1 MAAITVIGLGA
12 AALAVYLLYAYVLHP
27 VFFSPLAR
35 LPTPHWS
42 CAVSDFWILRAR
54 KKGVE
59 NKTLYDA
66 HFRHGQ
72 VVRVAPNTVSVDG
85 VEAMRAVYQGGYEK
99 APWYQR
105 FNNYGVPCIFST
117 LGSKEHSRRKRMMS
131 NVYSK
136 SYIQASRPAKAQS
149 RIVLLGRL
157 LPLLRREAAR
167 GAAGGTEVQSIFMAT
182 TMDLISAYIFGI
194 QNSTNFLED
203 KAYRDHWLRLYLSR
217 HHHHFWP
224 QEMPGLT
231 SLCAKFGVR
240 LYPTFVDRAN
250 AELRDWNKQICDK
263 TLEYLSSTGST
274 AALPEYE
281 PVVFKALHA
290 GIDKEERAEGDASL
304 LYETTIRQRD
314 SSVASEILD
323 QVLAGH
329 ETAGIVLTCLAWR
342 LSQNQD
348 LQRQLRVEILAL
360 EPSLAAADTDP
371 ACLPD
376 ARALDNLPILHAVVM
391 ETLRLHAPIPGPQP
405 RETPYPSCSIGG
417 YELPGGVRIAA
428 LAHTLHLDERVYP
441 DPRRWDHTRWL
452 VAGSATD
459 AHRREMSRQFWA
471 FGSGGR
477 MCIGSNFAWNEMK
490 LVTAVIYA
498 NFATAV
504 VDDTGVEQTDGYSA
518 RPVGNQ
524 LYLKLTPL

>member
-1 MAAITVIGLGA
+1 MVANIVIGLSA
-12 AALAVYLLYAYVLHP
+12 AALIYLLYTYILYPA
-27 VFFSPLAR
+27 FFSPLAR

-54 KKGVE
+54 KKGAE
-59 NKTLYDA
+59 NRALYDA

-85 VEAMRAVYQGGYEK
+85 VEAMRTVYQGGYEK
-99 APWYQR
+99 APWYGR
-105 FNNYGVPCIFST
+105 FNNYGVPCMFST
-117 LGSKEHSRRKRMMS
+117 LGSKEHSRRKRMIS

-136 SYIQASRPAKAQS
+136 SYIQASQPAKAQS
-149 RIVLLGRL
+149 RVILLGRL
-157 LPLLRREAAR
+157 LPLLRREAANATSR
-167 GAAGGTEVQSIFMAT
+167 GTEVQSIFMAT

-224 QEMPGLT
+224 QEMPTLT
-231 SLCAKFGVR
+231 SLCAKFGIR
-240 LYPTFVDRAN
+240 LYPSFVDSAN
-250 AELRDWNKQICDK
+250 AELRDWNKELCDK
-263 TLEYLSSTGST
+263 TREFISATP
-274 AALPEYE
+274 AATLPEDE
-281 PVVFKALHA
+281 PVVFKAIHA
-290 GIDKEERAEGDASL
+290 GIDKEERTEGDASL
-304 LYETTIRQRD
+304 LFDTTICQRD
-314 SSVASEILD
+314 SSVACEILD

-342 LSQNQD
+342 MSQNQD
-348 LQRQLRVEILAL
+348 LQGQLREEILAL
-360 EPSLAAADTDP
+360 EPSLAAGTGA

-376 ARALDNLPILHAVVM
+376 ARALDNLPILHAVIM

-405 RETPYPSCSIGG
+405 RETPYPSCTIGG

-441 DPRRWDHTRWL
+441 DPKRWDHTRWL
-452 VAGSATD
+452 TD
-459 AHRREMSRQFWA
+459 SSTAEHHRAMNRQFWA

-490 LVTAVIYA
+490 FIAAVIYA
-498 NFATAV
+498 NFTTAV
-504 VDDTGVEQTDGYSA
+504 VNDSGVEQTDGYSA

-524 LYLKLTPL
+524 LFLKFNPL